1 MRLLLIGLV
10 GGLFSALF
18 GVGGG
23 LVIVPMLILLT
34 GFGERRAMAT
44 ALAAVGIGAL
54 AGTVAYALLGRVDVT
69 HAALVGLPAAG
80 GAVAGAR
87 LQQRVP
93 RRALSVAFAGLL
105 VVVAALLILR

>member
-1 MRLLLIGLV
+1 MRLLIIGVV

-23 LVIVPMLILLT
+23 LIIVPMLIVLAGL
-34 GFGERRAMAT
+34 GERRAMGT
-44 ALAAVGIGAL
+44 SLAAVGIVAL
-54 AGTVAYALLGRVDVT
+54 AGAIVYGVLGRVDVA

-87 LQQRVP
+87 LQQHVP
-93 RRALSVAFAGLL
+93 RRSLSFAFAGLL
-105 VVVAALLILR
+105 VLVAALLVLR